1 MHSTAVREFHHA
13 RLRRKQSVGK
23 ETFDIYATKLGID
36 TLGEGI
42 TRSVASRHQLLHSD
56 NTLAQPVR
64 LELRD
69 RIQGSVKA
77 VIEYSARRKYTTLID
92 KHRSNLLVQAA
103 IGITFNTA
111 SADAA
116 RGRKKQDDNTNG
128 CDFFWRPGFD
138 DAAL

>member
-1 MHSTAVREFHHA
+1 M
-13 RLRRKQSVGK
+13 
-23 ETFDIYATKLGID
+23 KLGID

-42 TRSVASRHQLLHSD
+42 KRSVASRHQLLLSG
-56 NTLAQPVR
+56 NALAQPVR

-69 RIQGSVKA
+69 RIQGSVSGTIEA

-103 IGITFNTA
+103 TGITFNTA
-111 SADAA
+111 STDAA